1 MKTKLLILI
10 IAFVASTIC
19 NVNAQ
24 WQPTNGPYGVEVMS
38 VEKSGAYLFAGV
50 KGGVMVTTNNG
61 NIWKKSLQVDSAFAL
76 KYNGSNLYAGT
87 ESGFYLST
95 NNGVSW
101 TQSNAGLTNTT
112 ILSFAVNG
120 TSLFAGTRGGVFIST
135 NNGTSWSS
143 SNIGMPSTSVNAFL
157 IDGINFFA
165 GTNQGVYRSTNNGLT
180 WNAMNTGMTA
190 GEIATSFAING
201 TNIFVGVYNY
211 LAHEIY
217 LTTNDGISWT
227 NVDIGGPITF
237 AGPTFVSKIGTK
249 IFAGSTYGIYES
261 IDNGTTWTPN
271 NNSFLHAIKTFFSDG
286 ANLYDGGTGGL
297 NVTTDFGNS
306 WDCIGLGYANCVNAL
321 ASNGTK
327 IFAASSNGIYFTS
340 DGGNNWEK
348 SLFPS
353 VDNSIP
359 REFNA
364 IAVNGSNV
372 FASTDNNYPLV
383 PSLFRSVDNGI
394 NWEEIMSNSFTPND
408 TVITAIGIWA
418 SKVFIGA
425 VTGLY
430 SSLDNGNSWTLL
442 TNGLPTG
449 GYPYYTIISSGPV
462 IFASNTSGTYL
473 STDGVNWSLTISAG
487 SVVLAANGPN
497 IYATDVSGDYI
508 YISNNYGSTWTSS
521 YVDFMASVKSLVVK
535 GDTLISLGTISSQS
549 NWKGAYIS
557 ADNGITWN
565 SIINGIQDCNYMGSL
580 IINGSNVFAASGAHW
595 GLGMG
600 MWDGCDQQNNGV
612 FCAGLS
618 SLVSGIQEANENSAL
633 LLYPNPAS
641 SNLTIKTSP
650 KLIGANYFIYDMTG
664 RVVMQ
669 GKLTNEILNF
679 SINAITPG
687 FYLFQIDGFK
697 SQSVKLI
704 KN

>member
-24 WQPTNGPYGVEVMS
+24 WQPTNGPYGQEVMS

-201 TNIFVGVYNY
+201 TNIFVGVDYNFG
-211 LAHEIY
+211 HEIY

-227 NVDIGGPITF
+227 NVDIGLSWTF
-237 AGPTFVSKIGTK
+237 SGPTFVSNIGTK

-372 FASTDNNYPLV
+372 FASTRPTNISVYPLL

-394 NWEEIMSNSFTPND
+394 NWEEIMSAPNTYPND
-408 TVITAIGIWA
+408 TTITAIGIWA
-418 SKVFIGA
+418 SKVFIG
-425 VTGLY
+425 TQSGLY
-430 SSLDNGNSWTLL
+430 SSSDNGTTWTLL
-442 TNGLPTG
+442 TSGLPTG
-449 GYPYYTIISSGPV
+449 GNLYYTIISSGPV
-462 IFASNTSGTYL
+462 IFASNMYGTYL
-473 STDGVNWSLTISAG
+473 STDGVNWTLTLPAL

-497 IYATDVSGDYI
+497 IYATNCCDI
-508 YISNNYGSTWTSS
+508 LISNNYGSTWTSS
-521 YVDFMASVKSLVVK
+521 NVYNNATINSLVVK
-535 GDTLISLGTISSQS
+535 GDTLISLGTLTY
-549 NWKGAYIS
+549 WYGAFIS
-557 ADNGITWN
+557 ADNGITWDTI
-565 SIINGIQDCNYMGSL
+565 SNGIQDCNYMGAL
-580 IINGSNVFAASGAHW
+580 IINGSNVFAASGEHW
-595 GLGMG
+595 TQAAAE
-600 MWDGCDQQNNGV
+600 GCNQQNNGV

-618 SLVSGIQEANENSAL
+618 SLVSGIQEANEKSAL

-664 RVVMQ
+664 RVLMQ

-679 SINAITPG
+679 SINAFTPG

-697 SQSVKLI
+697 SQSIKLI